1 MQLKCSSGDGAAA
14 AAVGG
19 NVKPLSLFAFQMC
32 QCDDLQGL
40 EEVKAESY
48 RSASSAHINA

>member
-1 MQLKCSSGDGAAA
+1 MLLQCSSGDGAAA

-19 NVKPLSLFAFQMC
+19 NVKSLSHFAFQIC

-40 EEVKAESY
+40 EEVKA
-48 RSASSAHINA
+48 